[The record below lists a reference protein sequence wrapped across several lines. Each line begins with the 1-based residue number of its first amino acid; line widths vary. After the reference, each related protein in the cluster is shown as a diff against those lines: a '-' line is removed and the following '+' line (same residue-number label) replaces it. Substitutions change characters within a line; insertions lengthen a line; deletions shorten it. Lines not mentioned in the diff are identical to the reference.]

1 MPKVGPIKR
10 RDFIQYLRQLGYE
23 GPHEGGSHAYMLHGR
38 TKVYI
43 PNPHEG
49 DISKQMLLRI
59 LKQAGISRSEWE
71 AL

>member
-10 RDFIQYLRQLGYE
+10 RDLIRNLRALGFD
-23 GPHEGGSHAYMLHGR
+23 GPYPAGNHERMMRENVSIP
-38 TKVYI
+38 I

-49 DISKQMLLRI
+49 DISQPLLQRI
-59 LKQAGISRSEWE
+59 LKQAGISRNDWE

>member
-10 RDFIQYLRQLGYE
+10 RGLIHYIRQLGFD
-23 GPHEGGSHAYMLHGR
+23 GPYPGGRHERMTRGA
-38 TKVYI
+38 VQVPI

-49 DISKQMLLRI
+49 DISQPLLLNI